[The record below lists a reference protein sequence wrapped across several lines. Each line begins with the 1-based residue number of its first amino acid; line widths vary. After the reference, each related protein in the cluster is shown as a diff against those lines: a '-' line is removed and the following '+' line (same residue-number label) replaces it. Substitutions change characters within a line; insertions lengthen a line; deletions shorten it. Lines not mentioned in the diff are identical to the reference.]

1 MSIYSLTLL
10 LVTIF
15 SVYLGCSVYY
25 RNKGNAIN
33 RIFFFYALL
42 GAYLSFAQ
50 FRISGS
56 GDSAS
61 ALFWL
66 RAWFPW
72 PFVPVI
78 LFRFILAA
86 TDGFY
91 KAFNRFVFK
100 LAVLLALIVSV
111 LYVTTN
117 LMIGTLSR
125 TTIGWYHKAPSH
137 WLFYFYSLLTLALVF
152 YSVFLIVSVYIR
164 STQRIKRQQYVL
176 ILVSVI
182 IPPVLSI
189 INYLILTIYGIRIPG
204 LYSYSF
210 ALGLIFIWVGIEK
223 FRIFP
228 GVSSVEIMLST
239 IQEAIILVDS
249 KGIILSINKQMSDFS
264 GYLESELTG
273 KHISSVFTGNYDYTS
288 ETSRELVLVTKDKK
302 EIEQV
307 VFMSQVSNLNS
318 QFSGYMYMLWN
329 DVKAIKSSIDLLR
342 QKVLLRT
349 IISSFPY
356 PFMIINT
363 EDYSLDI
370 INNAAMQLSA
380 GNHSSCYAL
389 SHRSDKPC
397 SGLDHPCPM
406 AEVLRTGKGTMVEHE
421 HFSPNGTPMDVE
433 VHAYPIRDENGKI
446 FKIIEYHFDISK
458 RKQVLTELVDA
469 KEKAEKSDLA
479 KTEFLEAMSHE
490 VRTPLNSIIGFSD
503 LLVKNGSSLSEEQ
516 RQFSSYISKSG
527 RHLADIIWSILDYVE
542 MEDINSDK
550 PAGSRQVFIL
560 SELFNGALETVKAEA
575 DNMNLSFSI
584 DIDPETESFSVNKNI
599 KKLRVVLSNLIS
611 NAVKFSREGETV
623 FIVAKIKEEFLSVS
637 IKNTGKKLDYNYAEK
652 IFEPFFQESGGMVGK
667 TPGIGLGLTMVR
679 RLLETLNGSIRVDS
693 CTEDSFTQFTFE
705 IPLAGLSG

>member
-1 MSIYSLTLL
+1 VSIYSLTLL

-15 SVYLGCSVYY
+15 SLYLGCSVYY
-25 RNKGNAIN
+25 RDKGNAIN
-33 RIFFFYALL
+33 RIFFIYALT
-42 GAYLSFAQ
+42 GAFLSFTSFMTVEA
-50 FRISGS
+50 
-56 GDSAS
+56 GDYTSAY
-61 ALFWL
+61 FWVKAGFL
-66 RAWFPW
+66 W
-72 PFVPVI
+72 PVIPSI
-78 LFRFILAA
+78 LFRLILSV
-86 TDGFY
+86 TDTNTGF
-91 KAFNRFVFK
+91 FNKFVFGI
-100 LAVLLALIVSV
+100 ALFLSSV
-111 LYVTTN
+111 LFVLSLTTN
-117 LMIGTLSR
+117 LLSGR
-125 TTIGWYHKAPSH
+125 IIETGLGWYYHSPSH
-137 WLFYFYSLLTLALVF
+137 WILYIFILWTMFLTCYSC
-152 YSVFLIVSVYIR
+152 FLIVRAYIA
-164 STQRIKRQQYVL
+164 STNRQKRKQYML
-176 ILVSVI
+176 ILSSVM
-182 IPPVLSI
+182 IPLVFST
-189 INYLILTIYGIRIPG
+189 INYLLLAIFGIRVPG
-204 LYSYSF
+204 LYNYSF
-210 ALGLIFIWVGIEK
+210 FLSLLLIWLGMVRFQLFPFI
-223 FRIFP
+223 
-228 GVSSVEIMLST
+228 SSVEIILSS
-239 IQEAIILVDS
+239 IQEAMILVDS
-249 KGIILSINKQMSDFS
+249 KGIILSINKHMLDFS

-288 ETSRELVLVTKDKK
+288 ETSRELVFVTKDKK

-342 QKVLLRT
+342 QKELLRT
-349 IISSFPY
+349 IINSFPY

-380 GNHSSCYAL
+380 GDHSSCYAL

-406 AEVLRTGKGTMVEHE
+406 AEVLRTGKGTMVEHV

-433 VHAYPIRDENGKI
+433 VHAYPIRDENEKI
-446 FKIIEYHFDISK
+446 VKMIVFHFDISK
-458 RKQVLTELVDA
+458 RKQALAELVDA
-469 KEKAEKSDLA
+469 KERAEKSDLA

-527 RHLADIIWSILDYVE
+527 RHLADILGSILDYVE